1 MAKWPRIGWR
11 RVGTGMLMLMAIA
24 LASVGAPPMPRVAR
38 ATTRAA
44 APPAPSP
51 PASPPPARSV
61 RPRQLVRSTRPTA
74 PAAITYAR
82 RRVGGIPVHVVRADL
97 TSPSLRVSV
106 ATASGGIGDRDT
118 WDQFIARTR
127 PTAAIT
133 GTYFDLGS
141 AVPVGSIVV
150 GGKPVHWGPVGSV
163 FSFHPPG
170 KAAIRGLRAGERFN
184 WYAFETALRAGPL
197 LVAGGKI
204 VVAPRREGFR
214 DPGIWARKRRSM
226 VGITPRGQLLLVS
239 VAQPVTLAQAARV
252 MRALGA
258 RDALCL
264 DGGGSAGLYYRGKT
278 AVRPGRSL
286 TNVLVLYDDPAA
298 YERAL
303 ARMAPRLLDLR
314 REEPPSPP
322 STAIALVDGEDPRT
336 KG

>member
-1 MAKWPRIGWR
+1 MAKAPRSGWAR
-11 RVGTGMLMLMAIA
+11 LHGMLMLAGIA
-24 LASVGAPPMPRVAR
+24 VAAVQATPLPPPAPPAM
-38 ATTRAA
+38 RAA
-44 APPAPSP
+44 APTL
-51 PASPPPARSV
+51 PPARKH
-61 RPRQLVRSTRPTA
+61 PTA
-74 PAAITYAR
+74 ARPVPPRRPARPMRPAPPAAITYSL
-82 RRVGGIPVHVVRADL
+82 RRVRGIAAHVVPADL
-97 TSPSLRVSV
+97 SSPSLRVSV
-106 ATASGGIGDRDT
+106 ATASGGIGDRDS
-118 WDQFIARTR
+118 WEQFIARTR

-150 GGKPVHWGPVGSV
+150 GGKPVHWGPVRSV

-170 KAAIRGLRAGERFN
+170 RAVIRGLRTGERFD

-197 LVAGGKI
+197 LVADGKI

-226 VGITPRGQLLLVS
+226 VGITRRQQLFLVS
-239 VAQPVTLAQAARV
+239 VAQPVTLSRAAQV

-264 DGGGSAGLYYRGKT
+264 DGDGSAGLYYRGKT
-278 AVRPGRSL
+278 PVRPGRAL
-286 TNVLVLYDDPAA
+286 TNVLVLYDDPSA

-303 ARMAPRLLDLR
+303 VRMAPRLLDLP
-314 REEPPSPP
+314 REEPPPP
-322 STAIALVDGEDPRT
+322 ARTEIALAEETSSPN